1 MSIPASVAFHG
12 GGDDMYMEH
21 SDMIPPHFQGHQNQ
35 GASER
40 MLNEK
45 AKKWKQ
51 LQSKRFAEKKK
62 FGFVDAQK
70 EEMPPG
76 KAFKF
81 CNNHLPILCVIF

>member
-1 MSIPASVAFHG
+1 MSIPASMAFHG
-12 GGDDMYMEH
+12 GGEMFMDH
-21 SDMIPPHFQGHQNQ
+21 SGLFPPHQGNQNQ
-35 GASER
+35 SAAER
-40 MLNEK
+40 NFGDK

-76 KAFKF
+76 KLAF
-81 CNNHLPILCVIF
+81 CSAYR